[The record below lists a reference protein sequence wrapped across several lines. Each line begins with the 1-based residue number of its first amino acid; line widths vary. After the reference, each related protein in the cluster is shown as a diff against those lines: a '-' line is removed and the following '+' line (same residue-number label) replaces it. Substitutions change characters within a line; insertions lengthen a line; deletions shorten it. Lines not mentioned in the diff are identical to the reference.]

1 VRALTRAPA
10 WALLAGL
17 VALSALLR
25 FWAGTQIESPWIMP
39 DEVIYAELAE
49 SLYREGRFE
58 VLGQPA
64 DFLSLVYPALVGPFL
79 AVDDLERGY
88 WWVKLVQALVMSL
101 AAVPVY
107 LWSRRLTTKGWAVVA
122 AALTLSIPGL
132 AYSGLLMTEVVFYP
146 VTVVAALAMALVLE
160 RPTAGR
166 TAFLVAAVAVAALTR
181 LQLFVLVPAFA
192 TALAAFL
199 AVERRPRDVVR
210 FLPALGGLAAL
221 GAAWA
226 GWRLRDGGPL
236 GRLFGGYE
244 PAGEVDYGVADAA
257 RFALYHAGDLV
268 LLSGILP
275 VCALVV
281 LWAGA
286 GRSRVLLAYV
296 AVASSLALW
305 LVVEVGV
312 FASGL
317 VGHLAERNLLPLAP
331 VLFVGFVTWLGLG
344 GPRPVVATA
353 FAGVLVVGLLVAMP
367 VAGLVSEVSFHNTF
381 ALLPLV
387 ELERSAPGVDPDLVV
402 VAVAAAVVVL
412 FAWLPRRRLWVLPL
426 ALAIAF
432 VETSAWVSSEVATL
446 ARTAQSQSIG
456 SERRWIDNR
465 ADGPVAYLYLG
476 EVNWPAVWQNAFW
489 NRRIERAY
497 GLLTA
502 RVVGGLPHVSVGPQ
516 EDGGLVLTDGSPAEG
531 AYAVA
536 AYPVT
541 FRGRALASAGDGLVL
556 WQLDPPFRLS
566 VWTQRVAG
574 HVRVLVYGCR
584 GGELRLEL
592 EGPGPATIE
601 LRRNDGP
608 YQTVALSADGMWSGV
623 VPASPPTPVGKR
635 LCTFDVLGP
644 PEVLAPTVEFA
655 RQDEA
660 S

>member
-1 VRALTRAPA
+1 MRGLIRAPA
-10 WALLAGL
+10 WALLTGL
-17 VALSALLR
+17 VALSTLLR

-79 AVDDLERGY
+79 AVGDLERGY
-88 WWVKLVQALVMSL
+88 WWVKLAQALAMSL

-181 LQLFVLVPAFA
+181 LQLFVLVPVFA
-192 TALAAFL
+192 TALVAFL

-210 FLPALGGLAAL
+210 FLPALGGLVAL

-236 GRLFGGYE
+236 SRLFGGYE
-244 PAGEVDYGVADAA
+244 PAGEVDYGVRDAA

-281 LWAGA
+281 LWACA
-286 GRSRVLLAYV
+286 GRSRPLRAYV

-305 LVVEVGV
+305 LVLEVGV

-331 VLFVGFVTWLGLG
+331 VLFVGFVAWLGLG
-344 GPRPVVATA
+344 GPRPRVATA
-353 FAGVLVVGLLVAMP
+353 LGGALVVGLLVAMP

-402 VAVAAAVVVL
+402 VAVAAAVVAL
-412 FAWLPRRRLWVLPL
+412 FAWLPRRLLWVLPL
-426 ALAIAF
+426 ALAIAL

-446 ARTAQSQSIG
+446 AKAAQGQSIG
-456 SERRWIDNR
+456 TERRWIDDR

-489 NRRIERAY
+489 NQRIERVY

-516 EDGGLVLTDGSPAEG
+516 ADGRLVLPDGSPAEG

-536 AYPVT
+536 SYPVT
-541 FRGRALASAGDGLVL
+541 FRGRALESAGDGLVL

-574 HVRVLVYGCR
+574 HVRVLVYGCG

-601 LRRNDGP
+601 LRRNDAP
-608 YQTVALSADGMWSGV
+608 YRTVALSEDGTWSGV
-623 VPASPPTPVGKR
+623 VPAAPPAPAGKR
-635 LCTFDVLGP
+635 VCTFDVLGP
-644 PEVLAPTVEFA
+644 PEVLAPTAEFT
-655 RQDEA
+655 RQ
-660 S
+660 